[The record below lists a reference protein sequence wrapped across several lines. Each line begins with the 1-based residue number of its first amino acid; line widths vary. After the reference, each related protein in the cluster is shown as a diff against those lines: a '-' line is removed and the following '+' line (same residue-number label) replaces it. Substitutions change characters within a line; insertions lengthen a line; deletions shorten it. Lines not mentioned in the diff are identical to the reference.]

1 MSARPRIVRK
11 RAFYWVPVY
20 PPEFLG
26 KEPFVK
32 VLTVDPKDLIN
43 RVVRIKAV
51 GYVSTYEDQL
61 MDLLFRINKVTS
73 SGAHAAF
80 IGHCY
85 PREVISTIVRRR
97 RSRCEIVT
105 RVITKDNHRVK
116 VSVIAMT
123 SKRAHFNQRR
133 AIRKL
138 MNSYINEKAKEF
150 DAQHFL
156 WNLVIRKA
164 FHREILSLI
173 HKIYPIRDFIVYKS
187 FDESSLTPYAEISAR
202 IEGDI
207 SKILDKI
214 AEAVRLR

>member
-1 MSARPRIVRK
+1 MSSRPRVVRK
-11 RAFYWVPVY
+11 RAFYWIPVY

-26 KEPFVK
+26 KEPFIK
-32 VLTVDPKDLIN
+32 ILTVDPKDLIN
-43 RVVRIKAV
+43 RIVRIKAT

-61 MDLLFRINKVTS
+61 MDLLFRVNKITP
-73 SGAHAAF
+73 SGAHTVF
-80 IGHCY
+80 VGHQY
-85 PREVISTIVRRR
+85 PREVVSTIVRRR
-97 RSRCEIVT
+97 RSRCEVIA
-105 RVITKDNHRVK
+105 RVITKDHHRVK
-116 VSVIAMT
+116 VSMIAMT
-123 SKRAHFNQRR
+123 SKRAHYNQRR
-133 AIRKL
+133 AIRRL
-138 MNSYINEKAKEF
+138 MNTYISDKAREF

-173 HKIYPIRDFIVYKS
+173 HKVYPIRDFIIYKS
-187 FDESSLTPYAEISAR
+187 FDESSLIPHAEVSSK